1 MRKILLFCIPA
12 LFLLNGCNHDVPDP
26 EVKEKGQAKAQEAQN
41 ETVSAVAMPKD
52 VTVHTLVKGNNLYV
66 DCKAATISFREDSDK
81 ETGKIMLSLDGKPA
95 GVFNSAAFVVRNV
108 ATGQHHAHLKIVN
121 NKGTNVFEK
130 EFNVIIN

>member
-1 MRKILLFCIPA
+1 MKKILLFCIPP
-12 LFLLNGCNHDVPDP
+12 LFQLNGCNNDVPDP
-26 EVKEKGQAKAQEAQN
+26 EVKETGQAQEAQN
-41 ETVSAVAMPKD
+41 ETVSTMAMPKD
-52 VTVHTLVKGNNLYV
+52 VTVQYLVKGNNLYV
-66 DCKAATISFREDSDK
+66 DCKTSTISFREDSDK

-130 EFNVIIN
+130 EFNVIID